1 MNAPIAG
8 TVAPGFESVG
18 EAFRRAFLGHE
29 RMGAALSVR
38 VDGAP
43 VVDLH
48 GGVRDVR
55 SDEPWAADTLSV
67 VFSCTKGLTAVLAAR
82 LVQEGR
88 LDYHAP
94 VSDYWPEFAQTGKQK
109 VLVRHVL
116 AHRSGLSAP
125 VRDLTTD
132 DLLDWDTVT
141 TALAEQ
147 APLWAPGYAYAYHAI
162 TQGWLAGE
170 IIRRVT
176 GLSPGEYFAELVARP
191 LGVDAWIGLPA
202 ELEHRVAHLTVGAT
216 LQALVDTQA
225 AARVPGVVDWPE
237 RAMTLGG
244 ALPAALV
251 SDEGGFNDARLH
263 AAQFPAAGGIATAHA
278 LATIWSATI
287 VAEQGVRL
295 LDDAT
300 LDEALRVQSDGH
312 PFFSAPPPWPRW
324 GMGFQLDSAAR
335 RYLTGA
341 SFGHDGAGGQVAFA
355 DPLHKVGFAFVTNV
369 MEADDPRAT
378 SIIDALRDCL
388 G

>member
-1 MNAPIAG
+1 MTALVSG
-8 TVAPGFESVG
+8 TVAPRFDAVG
-18 EAFRRAFLGHE
+18 EAFRQAFSGHE

-38 VDGAP
+38 VGGEP

-55 SDEPWAADTLSV
+55 TGELWLADTLNV
-67 VFSCTKGLTAVLAAR
+67 VFSCTKGLAALLAAR
-82 LVQEGR
+82 LVQQGR

-94 VSDYWPEFAQTGKQK
+94 VSDYWPEFAQAGKHK

-116 AHRSGLSAP
+116 GHRSGLSAP
-125 VRDLTTD
+125 VRDFTTD
-132 DLLDWDTVT
+132 DILDWQTVT

-162 TQGWLAGE
+162 TQGWLVGE

-176 GLSPGEYFAELVARP
+176 GMSPGAYFAEQVAEP
-191 LGVDAWIGLPA
+191 LGVDAWIGLPSA
-202 ELEHRVAHLTVGAT
+202 QEHRVAHLTVGPT
-216 LQALVDTQA
+216 LQTLVDTLA
-225 AARVPGVVDWPE
+225 AARVPGVVDWPD

-244 ALPAALV
+244 ALPPALV
-251 SDEGGFNDARLH
+251 SEHGGFNDPRLH
-263 AAQFPAAGGIATAHA
+263 AAEFPAAGGIATARA
-278 LATIWSATI
+278 LATIWSSTV

-295 LDDAT
+295 LDDTT

-335 RYLTGA
+335 RYLTGS

-355 DPLHKVGFAFVTNV
+355 DPVHDVGFAFVTNV
-369 MEADDPRAT
+369 LEADDPRAT
-378 SIIDALRDCL
+378 SIIDALRSCL
-388 G
+388 I